1 MTGPNLVDPRGLR
14 FGAGLTTVVLAA
26 VLLSIPSTFAVVVL
40 SMQAVVFAIGAWLG
54 LGAAPYGVLF
64 RVLVRPRLGPPAELE
79 EEAAPKFAQ
88 AVGFFFAFMGLMA
101 MLVGLNTVAVVAVAM
116 ALAAAFL
123 NAAFGFCLGCEL
135 YLLLRRSVVGAGGG
149 Q

>member
-1 MTGPNLVDPRGLR
+1 MTSRRLLDPRGLR
-14 FGAGLTTVVLAA
+14 FGAGVTTVVLAA
-26 VLLSIPSTFAVVVL
+26 VLLSIPSTFATVL
-40 SMQAVVFAIGAWLG
+40 LSVQTFVFALGAFFG
-54 LGAAPYGVLF
+54 LGASPYGLLF
-64 RVLVRPRLGPPAELE
+64 RALIRPRLDPPAELE

-88 AVGFFFAFMGLMA
+88 AVGFAFAG
-101 MLVGLNTVAVVAVAM
+101 VGLVALLLGLTTVGVIAVAM

-135 YLLLRRSVVGAGGG
+135 YLLLRRRLDSASA